1 MSAIRAFLAIPLP
14 EKIVQKAQEV
24 QVELGSNLT
33 GIRWVKPAAMHLTL
47 KFFGAISEE
56 DLEKIGQVMLSVGDS
71 HPPFQVH
78 ISGLGVFPSPTR
90 AKVFWLGVHGDP
102 FLSALYSAFDQ
113 ELQNSGF
120 PAEARPFRPHLT
132 LGRSRYGLS
141 LQRSVLEHYRDADC
155 GSLQADRV
163 ILFQSLLRPEGAVH
177 RPLKTVPLG
186 GNREPKK

>member
-14 EKIVQKAQEV
+14 DEIVHKAQEV
-24 QVELGSNLT
+24 QAQLGST
-33 GIRWVKPAAMHLTL
+33 HRKIRWVKPDAMHLTL

-71 HPPFQVH
+71 HTPFEVR
-78 ISGLGVFPSPTR
+78 ISGLGVFPSPAR
-90 AKVFWLGVHGDP
+90 AKVIWLGVHGEP

-113 ELQNSGF
+113 ELQDIGF
-120 PAEARPFRPHLT
+120 PGESRPFRPHLT

-141 LQRSVLEHYRDADC
+141 FQRSVLDNYQDIDC
-155 GSLQADRV
+155 GSLQAERV

-177 RPLKTVPLG
+177 LPLKTIHLG
-186 GNREPKK
+186 EN